1 MDWTCVATPLFFY
14 MQEWRGKEERSK
26 HVLQGEK
33 NVEHLWHCRGGW
45 FVLKIQNVNECSS
58 VKIQNDCMREVYKLQ
73 SVKRSVQTKRLDEEV
88 YKL

>member
-1 MDWTCVATPLFFY
+1 MTLS
-14 MQEWRGKEERSK
+14 WRVICS
-26 HVLQGEK
+26 
-33 NVEHLWHCRGGW
+33 
-45 FVLKIQNVNECSS
+45 KIQNVNECSS